1 MQSWGLPMMQPKLG
15 PAEPS
20 CLNGS
25 PDAATRFLAAALRR
39 LETALLWEYGG
50 RGNEDWGRK
59 EWGEEGTM
67 TNEPPISS
75 N

>member
-1 MQSWGLPMMQPKLG
+1 MMQLELG

-20 CLNGS
+20 SLNGS
-25 PDAATRFLAAALRR
+25 PDAATYFLAVALHRT
-39 LETALLWEYGG
+39 ETALLWEPGG
-50 RGNEDWGRK
+50 KGNEDWGRK
-59 EWGEEGTM
+59 EWGVPPGEGTM